1 MPLRPLSLDCCVLV
15 GTVLGMLLEAEP
27 GLPCEEA
34 NAVDKQDGGGGGNL
48 LIEITALPHVTQD
61 MHL

>member
-1 MPLRPLSLDCCVLV
+1 MLL

-27 GLPCEEA
+27 GLPWEEA

-48 LIEITALPHVTQD
+48 FIEITALPHVTQD
-61 MHL
+61 THL